1 MRRKT
6 GYILVIVFTLLLC
19 ACEKKG
25 TTWQEQYDL
34 GMKYLNEKD
43 YEEAVTAFQVAIS
56 IDPKQQPAYI
66 GAADA
71 YVGMAG
77 SGVDGVDVDKC
88 YEVAEENYRKALD
101 IDSETEEVYEKLAD
115 MYMEKE
121 DPDKIKEVIEEAKK
135 EGQEGI
141 WAEEILTKLEE
152 KKAKEE
158 AASGEW
164 KQAYLDYMA
173 ENRNYDSFGNEI
185 TIYVL
190 ININD
195 DAIPELYIDYMY
207 TSDGSVLCTYAD
219 GELVTQDMWASGLSY
234 LEGQNL
240 FDETGGHMDEYWDR
254 VYKIEDG
261 QFVMV
266 ADGEYGAE
274 DNAHVQL
281 DAYGEPIYQ
290 YYWNNEQLDSEAAY
304 NEQLNRVFDTSKAI
318 DIYDGAEYD
327 SVQGRYVGNGI
338 CDYDEIVEQINNY
351 GTNE

>member
-6 GYILVIVFTLLLC
+6 GYILVIVFALLLC
-19 ACEKKG
+19 ACGKKG
-25 TTWQEQYDL
+25 PTWQEQYDL
-34 GMKYLNEKD
+34 GMKYLNTGD
-43 YEEAVTAFQVAIS
+43 YEEAVTAFQIAIS
-56 IDPKQQPAYI
+56 IDPMQQPAYI

-77 SGVDGVDVDKC
+77 SGAESIDVDKC
-88 YEVAEENYRKALD
+88 YEAAEENYRKALD

-121 DPDKIKEVIEEAKK
+121 DPDKTKEVIEEAKK
-135 EGQEGI
+135 EGQEGT

-152 KKAKEE
+152 QKAKEE

-164 KQAYLDYMA
+164 KQAYLDYIA
-173 ENRNYDSFGNEI
+173 ENRIYDSFGNES
-185 TIYVL
+185 TLYAL
-190 ININD
+190 ININN
-195 DAIPELYIDYMY
+195 DAIPELYIDYGFTY
-207 TSDGSVLCTYAD
+207 AGSVLCTYTD
-219 GELVTQDMWASGLSY
+219 GKFVTQDMWVYGFSY

-240 FDETGGHMDEYWDR
+240 FCDSGGHMDVYWDKL
-254 VYKIEDG
+254 YKIEDG
-261 QFVMV
+261 QIVMV

>member
-1 MRRKT
+1 MKRKAD
-6 GYILVIVFTLLLC
+6 YILLIVFVILFS
-19 ACEKKG
+19 ACGKKEP
-25 TTWQEQYDL
+25 TWQEQYDL
-34 GMKYLNEKD
+34 GMRYLNEKD

-77 SGVDGVDVDKC
+77 SGEESIDVDKC
-88 YEVAEENYRKALD
+88 YEAAEENYRKALD
-101 IDSETEEVYEKLAD
+101 IDSETEAVYEKLAD

-121 DPDKIKEVIEEAKK
+121 DPGKTKEVIEEAKK
-135 EGQEGI
+135 EGHEGT
-141 WAEEILTKLEE
+141 WEEEILTKLEE
-152 KKAKEE
+152 QKAQEE

-173 ENRNYDSFGNEI
+173 ENRNYDSFGNDFTE
-185 TIYVL
+185 YVL
-190 ININD
+190 ININND
-195 DAIPELYIDYMY
+195 GIPELYMSSGY
-207 TSDGSVLCTYAD
+207 TYTLCAYIN
-219 GELVTQDMWASGLSY
+219 GKLITQNMGLSGLDY

-240 FDETGGHMDEYWDR
+240 FCAIGGHMDEYWDK

-274 DNAHVQL
+274 DNAHVQF

-290 YYWNNEQLDSEAAY
+290 YYWNNEHLDSEATY
-304 NEQLNRVFDTSKAI
+304 KNQLNRVFDTSKAI

-327 SVQGRYVGNGI
+327 SVRGRYVGNGI
-338 CDYDEIVEQINNY
+338 CDYDEMVEQINSY
-351 GTNE
+351 GMNE

>member
-1 MRRKT
+1 
-6 GYILVIVFTLLLC
+6 
-19 ACEKKG
+19 
-25 TTWQEQYDL
+25 
-34 GMKYLNEKD
+34 MKYLNTGD

-77 SGVDGVDVDKC
+77 SGAEGVDVDKC

-121 DPDKIKEVIEEAKK
+121 DPDKTKEVIEEAKK
-135 EGQEGI
+135 EGQEGT
-141 WAEEILTKLEE
+141 WAEEILEKLEE
-152 KKAKEE
+152 QKAKEE

-219 GELVTQDMWASGLSY
+219 GELVTQDMWASGLFY

-254 VYKIEDG
+254 VYKIKDG

-274 DNAHVQL
+274 DNAHVQV
-281 DAYGEPIYQ
+281 DAYGEPVYQ

-304 NEQLNRVFDTSKAI
+304 KDQLNRVFDTSKAI

-327 SVQGRYVGNGI
+327 SVRGRYVGNGI
-338 CDYDEIVEQINNY
+338 CDYDEMVEQINRY

>member
-1 MRRKT
+1 MKRKT
-6 GYILVIVFTLLLC
+6 GYILLIVFTLLLC
-19 ACEKKG
+19 ACGKKEP
-25 TTWQEQYDL
+25 TWQEQYDL
-34 GMKYLNEKD
+34 GMKYLNGKD

-121 DPDKIKEVIEEAKK
+121 DPDKTKEVIEEAKK
-135 EGQEGI
+135 EGQEGT

-152 KKAKEE
+152 QKAKEE

-274 DNAHVQL
+274 DNAHVQV

-290 YYWNNEQLDSEAAY
+290 YYWNNEKLDSETAY
-304 NEQLNRVFDTSKAI
+304 KNQLNRVFDTSKAI
-318 DIYDGAEYD
+318 NIWDESEYD
-327 SVQGRYVGNGI
+327 SVRGRHVGNGI
-338 CDYDEIVEQINNY
+338 CDYDEMVEQINSY

>member
-121 DPDKIKEVIEEAKK
+121 DPDKTKEVIEEAKK
-135 EGQEGI
+135 EGQEGT

-152 KKAKEE
+152 KKAQEE

-164 KQAYLDYMA
+164 KQAYLDYIA
-173 ENRNYDSFGNEI
+173 ENRIYGIWGNED
-185 TIYVL
+185 TVYVL
-190 ININD
+190 ININN
-195 DAIPELYIDYMY
+195 DAIPELYIGYGFTY
-207 TSDGSVLCTYAD
+207 AGSVLCTYTD
-219 GELVTQDMWASGLSY
+219 GKFVTQDMWVYGFSY

-240 FDETGGHMDEYWDR
+240 FCDSGGHMDVYWDKL
-254 VYKIEDG
+254 YKIEDG
-261 QFVMV
+261 KFVMV
-266 ADGEYGAE
+266 ADGEYGWRNE
-274 DNAHVQL
+274 GDEQY

-290 YYWNNEQLDSEAAY
+290 YYWNNEHLDSEATY
-304 NEQLNRVFDTSKAI
+304 KNQLNRVFDTSKAI

-327 SVQGRYVGNGI
+327 SVRGRYVGNGI
-338 CDYDEIVEQINNY
+338 CDYDEMVEQINSY
-351 GTNE
+351 GMNE